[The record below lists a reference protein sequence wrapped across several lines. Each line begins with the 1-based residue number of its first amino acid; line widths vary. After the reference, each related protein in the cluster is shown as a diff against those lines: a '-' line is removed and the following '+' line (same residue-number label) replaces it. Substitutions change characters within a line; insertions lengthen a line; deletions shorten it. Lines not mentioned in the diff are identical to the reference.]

1 MYQEHFGFTAAP
13 FSIAPDPH
21 SLYMSER
28 HKEALAH
35 LFYGMRVDGG
45 FVMLTGEVGTGKT
58 TICRCLLE
66 QVPENT
72 DIAFIFNPKLT
83 VEELLATICDE
94 FGIHHQKEQHSIK
107 FYVDHINSFLLQS
120 HAKGRKAVL
129 IIDEA
134 QNLSTDVL
142 EQIRLLTNLE
152 TNKRKLLQIILLG
165 QPELIHMLEQP
176 GLRQLAQRITAR
188 YHLTPLS
195 ESEVGSYIDHRLA
208 INGARR
214 KIFPESTMKTLF
226 KLTNGTPRLLNIIC
240 DRALLGA
247 YVQNQDMVDIA
258 TIKKAAREVFGK
270 TADRPAYTVKKSAM
284 LIAGLLLLLGGSV
297 LAAAYLTQTPD
308 TSFFQGL
315 MARLVA
321 ITQPE
326 KEAESFPS
334 HRPAQETPRA
344 EDMQAVPRQS
354 EAPLAEDIKVIP
366 QLSEAPLAE
375 DIKVVPQLS
384 EAPLAGDIEAVPQP
398 SAAPEDGA
406 PAAEIG
412 AAADSKPP
420 LALSPLT
427 RPEGVPPAA
436 TKVMAYQALLANW
449 GITQVPKDLV
459 SARAIAES
467 HKLQYLQQAGSFAN
481 LLALNSPAILTLYDK
496 RGARYYATIVSYDGQ
511 SVELV
516 FGTEHKR
523 VSIEDFKARWNGEY
537 ILLWKKPEGYVTAI
551 TPENHA
557 ARVEWLDKKLA
568 LIQKRPVSTKKPV
581 PYDDVLVSQVKQF
594 QFERNLVPD
603 GIVGPLTIIH
613 LDLACDS
620 KAPRLVAMG
629 KEN

>member
-21 SLYMSER
+21 CLYMSER

-94 FGIHHQKEQHSIK
+94 FGIHHQKEQNSIK
-107 FYVDHINSFLLQS
+107 FYVDHINSFLLHS
-120 HAKGRKAVL
+120 HANDRKAVL

-134 QNLSTDVL
+134 QNLSTEVL

-214 KIFPESTMKTLF
+214 KIFPQSTIKTLF

-240 DRALLGA
+240 DRSLLGA
-247 YVQNQDMVDIA
+247 YVQDQDEVDIA
-258 TIKKAAREVFGK
+258 TIKKAAREVFGE
-270 TADRPAYTVKKSAM
+270 TADRPGHTVKKSGM
-284 LIAGLLLLLGGSV
+284 LMAGLMLLLGGSV
-297 LAAAYLTQTPD
+297 LAAAYLKQISDPL
-308 TSFFQGL
+308 SGQGL
-315 MARLVA
+315 MARLVK

-326 KEAESFPS
+326 QDAAQRAAGSLPS
-334 HRPAQETPRA
+334 PQPAQEAPQA
-344 EDMQAVPRQS
+344 EDITAVPRQ
-354 EAPLAEDIKVIP
+354 
-366 QLSEAPLAE
+366 
-375 DIKVVPQLS
+375 
-384 EAPLAGDIEAVPQP
+384 

-406 PAAEIG
+406 LAEEID
-412 AAADSKPP
+412 AAAGNTPAP
-420 LALSPLT
+420 ALSPLT
-427 RPEGVPPAA
+427 RPEGVPPASNM
-436 TKVMAYQALLANW
+436 VMAHQALLASW
-449 GITQVPKDLV
+449 GITQVPADLA

-467 HKLQYLQQAGSFAN
+467 HNLRYLDQEGSFN
-481 LLALNSPAILTLYDK
+481 GLLALNSPAILSLYDNGE
-496 RGARYYATIVSYDGQ
+496 RFYATIISFDGQ
-511 SVELV
+511 SVELA
-516 FGTEHKR
+516 FGTDRKR
-523 VSIEDFKARWNGEY
+523 VSIEDFKAHWNGEY
-537 ILLWKKPEGYVTAI
+537 SLLWEKPEAYVTAI
-551 TPENHA
+551 KPENHA
-557 ARVEWLDKKLA
+557 AEVEWLDKKLA
-568 LIQKRPVSTKKPV
+568 LIQKRPVSARKPV
-581 PYDDVLVSQVKQF
+581 LYDDVLVSQVKQF

-613 LDLACDS
+613 LDAAGDG